1 MYLSI
6 PRRASVMRESL
17 LISLVRTCVIIIAT
31 TIWGK
36 VTYPR
41 IVQSCQHDGLS
52 ICKDVEQCESLCDRS
67 GSDHDKRDES
77 HSEFCK
83 QQGIQLSIDLEVV
96 DLY

>member
-17 LISLVRTCVIIIAT
+17 LISLVGTCVIVIAT

-41 IVQSCQHDGLS
+41 IVQSCQRDGLS
-52 ICKDVEQCESLCDRS
+52 ICKDIEQCDRS
-67 GSDHDKRDES
+67 GSDDKRDES

-83 QQGIQLSIDLEVV
+83 QQRIQQSSYLEVV
-96 DLY
+96 KLY